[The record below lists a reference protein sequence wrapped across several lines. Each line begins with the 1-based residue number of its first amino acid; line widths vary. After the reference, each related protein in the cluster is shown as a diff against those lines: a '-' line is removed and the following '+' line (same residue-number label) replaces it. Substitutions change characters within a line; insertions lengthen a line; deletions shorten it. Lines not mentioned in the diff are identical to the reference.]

1 MKVIDKFRQLASCR
15 SRFTSLGA
23 VIEYSIAF
31 KRQVGNGVWFRRN
44 SRMGHTST
52 PGHWVESCPFWEA
65 RYRSCFLSN
74 SLLEGMTT
82 GCLEFSPRCFSAED
96 NLCVCFSNWQR
107 KRSEKDWI
115 NLNFT
120 ATRLQ
125 GALCACLYYYLSG
138 WKCPSVLTCLWKD
151 RRNNAVFNFG
161 FYFKP
166 ILLWFFFPWKKRQF
180 DNFWHCLTSV
190 AMLVLIL
197 KQAASVLL
205 LLRVYVTGAY
215 HHLAFNSLHHP

>member
-1 MKVIDKFRQLASCR
+1 MKVIDKFKQLASCR

-96 NLCVCFSNWQR
+96 NLCVFFQLATQKVR
-107 KRSEKDWI
+107 KRLDQLKLYSNKVARGPLCLPLLLSQW
-115 NLNFT
+115 LKMP
-120 ATRLQ
+120 
-125 GALCACLYYYLSG
+125 LCA
-138 WKCPSVLTCLWKD
+138 
-151 RRNNAVFNFG
+151 
-161 FYFKP
+161 
-166 ILLWFFFPWKKRQF
+166 
-180 DNFWHCLTSV
+180 
-190 AMLVLIL
+190 
-197 KQAASVLL
+197 
-205 LLRVYVTGAY
+205 
-215 HHLAFNSLHHP
+215 HLPLEG